1 MRDPECYQ
9 KIKVP
14 AFFLLRSKL
23 VDVKLRWFDLFKVD
37 SDDSKPKLFHIN
49 HVEVE
54 HGLIVTKDEDQPE
67 GLKVSGWKYE
77 RLFSA
82 KSSLITRIA

>member
-1 MRDPECYQ
+1 M
-9 KIKVP
+9 
-14 AFFLLRSKL
+14 FS
-23 VDVKLRWFDLFKVD
+23 DVQMFFDLFKVD

-54 HGLIVTKDEDQPE
+54 HGLVVTQDEDQPE

-82 KSSLITRIA
+82 KSSLITRIVYGSHTTRPHQYYFETEG

>member
-1 MRDPECYQ
+1 MKMNPMHPMRDQECYQ

-54 HGLIVTKDEDQPE
+54 HGLIVTKDEDQPGEIE
-67 GLKVSGWKYE
+67 GEWVE
-77 RLFSA
+77 
-82 KSSLITRIA
+82 I

>member
-1 MRDPECYQ
+1 M
-9 KIKVP
+9 
-14 AFFLLRSKL
+14 
-23 VDVKLRWFDLFKVD
+23 FKVD
-37 SDDSKPKLFHIN
+37 SDDSKPRLFHIN

-54 HGLIVTKDEDQPE
+54 HGLVVTQDEDQLG

-82 KSSLITRIA
+82 KKLVDN